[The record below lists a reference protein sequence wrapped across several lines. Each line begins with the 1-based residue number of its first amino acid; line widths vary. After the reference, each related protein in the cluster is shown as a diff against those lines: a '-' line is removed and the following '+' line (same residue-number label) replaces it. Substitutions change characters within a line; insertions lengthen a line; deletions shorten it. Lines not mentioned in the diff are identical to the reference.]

1 MYIILKH
8 GHSQVVPKTNKQKTD
23 IFVLYFILSIV
34 EENIDKLL
42 TNIKT
47 NAYLV

>member
-8 GHSQVVPKTNKQKTD
+8 GHSQVVRKTIKKTN
-23 IFVLYFILSIV
+23 IFVLYSILSIV

>member
-23 IFVLYFILSIV
+23 IFVLYSIPSIV

-47 NAYLV
+47 IAYLV